1 MTRELMVKLKLRRS
15 EIMYDLYRI
24 RQKLNLLKHG
34 KKTLPN
40 EELIRISKNVGN
52 ASPVI
57 NVK

>member
-1 MTRELMVKLKLRRS
+1 
-15 EIMYDLYRI
+15 MYDLYRI

-40 EELIRISKNVGN
+40 EELIRISKNGGN